1 MACYS
6 AGGAPIPC
14 SGWTVYNSY
23 VTDPYYARMFTSA
36 WAGTLAL
43 FFVLTLPALVRFV
56 CTGQFTKG
64 FGTWYGVLGV
74 YEDRKGGYRRLGVE
88 QANTNPAKRQSGRT
102 TSLLKPFLA
111 VAALIRSVSLFT
123 LPLPAVLSRFPRIPY
138 LMSRR
143 SAPSCHP
150 AHTYAPFSLGTLVLV
165 LLIPAFILATL
176 LPQSQLL
183 DNPNRFGFLAL
194 ACIPPL
200 FVLSSKNG
208 AVGLLLGRGWTAVN
222 FLHRWLGR
230 MVVLLVLLHFGL
242 WAKQYVDAGQTSD
255 FFSSSKELRGI
266 GALVFLLVI
275 FLSSLPPFRRFSYP
289 LFFAL
294 HYAGIVGF
302 LVFINMHTIYAR
314 GWATWAVVGIYVA
327 DMVGR
332 VASLRVRWVEAEALE
347 GGMVRLDMKG
357 VHGGWTGGQHLD
369 LRLFFVPRVA
379 PSSSANPLVRWST
392 TFVRSLRAAIRL
404 FEAHPFSI
412 ASAPPSRSAMTLS
425 ADASA
430 EAGERGIELFIRSC
444 GPRTWTD
451 DLYHSVSASAGK
463 KTQTLALF
471 FGPYAG
477 LPVYDAPKLFEDTE
491 TVLLVAGG
499 SGMSFTLGVLDEVV
513 GRRVRGVKGGRVEV
527 VWVVKDGTHVA
538 WFADRLNSVISAAA
552 PFANLSLSL
561 QIYLTCDSSLT
572 HTLPGP
578 SPSPSLAAP
587 LPSLPACTSLHFL
600 RPQLATV
607 LKTTVDRALAPCGHC
622 FPVCKCG
629 EVNGDGCCAGEEEEC
644 VGGCGGVGNGRELLV
659 DQDDEKLAEKLEE
672 DGQEAVPTGKK
683 GCCAASPASSSS
695 NEITEL
701 PRVSPASAAA
711 LPSCCTPAP
720 LSAGVEASF
729 RAPACGGGCCAGTG
743 SGCCSGG
750 VVNVGAKEN
759 EAEEGGILRVR
770 TGGLGVVVCG
780 PGGMVAELRN
790 AVASIP
796 LAKQVRIGGVEMHV
810 EHFDV

>member
-1 MACYS
+1 MSCYNS
-6 AGGAPIPC
+6 AGIPIPC
-14 SGWTVYNSY
+14 GGWTQYNSY
-23 VTDPYYARMFTSA
+23 VTDPYFARIFTAA
-36 WAGTLAL
+36 WAGTFGL

-56 CTGQFTKG
+56 CTGQLAKS
-64 FGTWYGVLGV
+64 FGPWYGVLGV
-74 YEDRKGGYRRLGVE
+74 YEDRRGGYQRLGVE
-88 QANTNPAKRQSGRT
+88 QANPNVAKRPSGRT
-102 TSLLKPFLA
+102 TSLLAPFLA

-123 LPLPAVLSRFPRIPY
+123 LPLPAFLSRFPRLPY

-150 AHTYAPFSLGTLVLV
+150 ARTYAPFSLGTLVLA
-165 LLIPAFILATL
+165 LLIPAFILVTL
-176 LPQSQLL
+176 LPQSELL
-183 DNPNRFGFLAL
+183 ENPNRFGFLAL

-208 AVGLLLGRGWTAVN
+208 VVGLLLGRGWTAVN

-242 WAKQYVDAGQTSD
+242 WARQYVNAGQTSD

-275 FLSSLPPFRRFSYP
+275 FVSSLPPFRRFSYP

-327 DMVGR
+327 DMLGR
-332 VASLRVRWVEAEALE
+332 VASLRVRWVEAEALD
-347 GGMVRLDMKG
+347 GGMVRVDMKG

-369 LRLFFVPRVA
+369 LRLFFVPRVRA
-379 PSSSANPLVRWST
+379 SSSANPLVRWST
-392 TFVRSLRAAIRL
+392 TFIRSLRASIRS

-412 ASAPPSRSAMTLS
+412 ASAPPSRGATTLS
-425 ADASA
+425 VDAST

-451 DLYHSVSASAGK
+451 DLYRSVSSSAGRK
-463 KTQTLALF
+463 MQTLALF

-477 LPVYDAPKLFEDTE
+477 LPVYGAPKLFEDTE

-513 GRRVRGVKGGRVEV
+513 GRRAREGKGGRVEV
-527 VWVVKDGTHVA
+527 VWVVKDGAHVA

-561 QIYLTCDSSLT
+561 QIYLTCDSTLT

-587 LPSLPACTSLHFL
+587 LPPLPACTSIHFL
-600 RPQLATV
+600 RPQLSTV

-622 FPVCKCG
+622 FPVCSCG

-644 VGGCGGVGNGRELLV
+644 VGGCGGVANGRELLV
-659 DQDDEKLAEKLEE
+659 DEDGEKLVEQREKE
-672 DGQEAVPTGKK
+672 GQQRAVATLKK
-683 GCCAASPASSSS
+683 GCCSAAAPASSSH
-695 NEITEL
+695 EIAEL
-701 PRVSPASAAA
+701 PASSTPVSAAP
-711 LPSCCTPAP
+711 PSCCTPAP
-720 LSAGVEASF
+720 LSSGVEASS

-750 VVNVGAKEN
+750 VVQVGAQEK
-759 EAEEGGILRVR
+759 EAEGEVLRVR
-770 TGGLGVVVCG
+770 TGGLGVAVCG
-780 PGGMVAELRN
+780 PRGMVAELRN